1 MFNDYLEIQFIV
13 YTFETI
19 IKIYNMEKV
28 ALLGTT
34 FSINGK
40 VHDLIIGVYDLSVL
54 SSEKIIDIKKKSIE
68 KYKFWHG
75 ISSKVDWFS

>member
-1 MFNDYLEIQFIV
+1 
-13 YTFETI
+13 
-19 IKIYNMEKV
+19 MEKV
-28 ALLGTT
+28 TLLGTS

-75 ISSKVDWFS
+75 ISSKIDWFT